1 MDSPLTDPRLVPPL
15 GWCSEC
21 IREGDWT
28 RDATLREGNA
38 LCAQHV
44 IFKYGPAE
52 LDPMPTEQEV
62 LDQLRKGISRSSGGA
77 SF

>member
-1 MDSPLTDPRLVPPL
+1 MTSTDPRPVPPL

-28 RDATLREGNA
+28 RAATLRDGNA

-44 IFKYGPAE
+44 IFLHGVAE
-52 LDPMPTEQEV
+52 LDPMPGTQEV
-62 LDQLRKGISRSSGGA
+62 LDQLRESMHAPKRNA